1 MFAAQDSGDFLPK
14 LITPINRKAVE
25 DSNEYLAREFF
36 RTFSRA
42 NLRGAQY
49 YFSLATLKS
58 FLGSI

>member
-49 YFSLATLKS
+49 YFFPRYT
-58 FLGSI
+58 